1 MVYPSNFFSFLSGVL
16 GINPSFSLTEFLKC
30 DPIFPPVP
38 IKILPPCS
46 PRPFLP
52 ISRALRA
59 LKPPRHH
66 RHLSAA
72 VANSSRVA
80 PPLWT
85 TPTCAAISSGSAST
99 WATSA
104 TGSFAPNPAGS
115 PSSPCTRGSRPQSR
129 LQPHLTSALAA
140 SALRR
145 HHHRLR
151 RRVAKPGH
159 HSVSPIHH
167 RNTIS
172 STQSGRRLS
181 PSPATSNLVVA
192 AVRSAASGRT
202 SADPP
207 SSPKVAGAPLPP
219 LKVSSVSSADLRPP
233 FDVVSCRFP
242 TP

>member
-1 MVYPSNFFSFLSGVL
+1 
-16 GINPSFSLTEFLKC
+16 
-30 DPIFPPVP
+30 
-38 IKILPPCS
+38 
-46 PRPFLP
+46 
-52 ISRALRA
+52 LRA

-181 PSPATSNLVVA
+181 PATSNLAVA

-219 LKVSSVSSADLRPP
+219 LKVSPSLGLPSSFAGRRRSRLTASSLPPLSSPEERRRSRPSVRASRPLP
-233 FDVVSCRFP
+233 LVDVPR
-242 TP
+242 